1 MERVPVEIW
10 QQILLEAMEAD
21 DRLIFVTSCTSYTFL
36 YFVGQQ
42 TQIHKQRKPYLDY
55 LEQRRRLRL
64 VCRTWN
70 EFVLITSPRWLHL
83 HDKGKGNPMYVP
95 NSTTLCAG
103 GDHPIE
109 RLSMVI
115 TLVELA
121 VPVLSRASH
130 VLKRPAAR
138 SPLRAYA
145 LRFTA
150 PSQCYNPFDDLVGT
164 APEYTNTTLQSL
176 AIITALGSKIVIS
189 LPQISSTFT
198 GLRSLV
204 LIDPAVA
211 SSQTVTLPNLEL
223 LYVHYVHRCPFL
235 TLPVHTWNTPSLRH
249 AHLAHFSTAAQVTA
263 VLDGF
268 LRRYASQ
275 IESLVLLERSISP
288 ASFMNLPADFWEAF
302 SALQL
307 LGMKN
312 YTLEKQDWAGW
323 TVVPPT
329 AHPLRYLVCWSSR
342 PTKDTV
348 NRVRSRWTYHQGVK
362 LVVARLVGSI
372 LYSNQTYHLVKDI
385 RDGQWIAKMEE
396 SCGILPES

>member
-10 QQILLEAMEAD
+10 QQILLKAMETD
-21 DRLIFVTSCTSYTFL
+21 DRLRFMTSCTSYTFL
-36 YFVGQQ
+36 YFVDQQ
-42 TQIHKQRKPYLDY
+42 IQIHKQRKPYLDY

-83 HDKGKGNPMYVP
+83 DDKGKGNPMSKLD
-95 NSTTLCAG
+95 STTLCAG

-109 RLSMVI
+109 RLSTVI
-115 TLVELA
+115 ASVELA
-121 VPVLSRASH
+121 VPVLSRVSH

-150 PSQCYNPFDDLVGT
+150 PARWYNPFDDLVGT
-164 APEYTNTTLQSL
+164 APKYIITTLQSL
-176 AIITALGSKIVIS
+176 AITTAPGLKIPIS

-204 LIDPAVA
+204 LIGPAA
-211 SSQTVTLPNLEL
+211 APNQTVTLPNLEL
-223 LYVHYVHRCPFL
+223 LYVDYVDYCPFL

-249 AHLAHFSTAAQVTA
+249 AYLAYFGTAAEVTA

-275 IESLVLLERSISP
+275 IESLVLLESP
-288 ASFMNLPADFWEAF
+288 LPPPSFMNLPADFWEAF

-312 YTLEKQDWAGW
+312 YTLERQDWAGW

-348 NRVRSRWTYHQGVK
+348 NRVRPRWTYHQGVK
-362 LVVARLVGSI
+362 LVVARLVEGVQD
-372 LYSNQTYHLVKDI
+372 SNQIYHIVKDV

-396 SCGILPES
+396 TCGILPES